1 MWLGSGEDGVMT
13 WYNPSINI
21 CNRRGRGPFTGVNI
35 WPKLSLHS
43 PLQDIRGYPL
53 PYLCTVRG
61 VQTARAWNSK
71 LKFASKNSAHL
82 VYISPQHTAHYRH
95 NSGLVPLKIAQL
107 KGKQNPKRLNSW
119 RKKSKRLIL
128 KHTRQ
133 SLTDVECRGVN
144 ISGLIGDPKNCISCK
159 SWQNLYNKW
168 ALDKETVSDA

>member
-35 WPKLSLHS
+35 WPKLSLYS
-43 PLQDIRGYPL
+43 PPQDIRGYPL

-119 RKKSKRLIL
+119 RKKKQEAYPQTYKAKSHRCRVQGGQYFRSHRRPKKLHL
-128 KHTRQ
+128 TQ
-133 SLTDVECRGVN
+133 ELTESL
-144 ISGLIGDPKNCISCK
+144 
-159 SWQNLYNKW
+159 
-168 ALDKETVSDA
+168 